1 MSSNV
6 PLSIQTSVSDVS
18 SPGIINI
25 GGNKLNFSDPAYSG
39 MYWIVIID
47 RSDLS
52 VKLNINFSSN
62 SAVPAALAPFLPG
75 NSQYIMILSS
85 YNLSSANLP
94 TGNFYNLLVAE
105 GAGAKLKTLE
115 QIYAAF
121 NCGSWGRMGY
131 VLVTVLDN
139 TPSGSFEFKND
150 SYNDQLM
157 ASTLEL
163 YPIKIGNQT
172 LYTPIELR

>member
-18 SPGIINI
+18 SPSIINI
-25 GGNKLNFSDPAYSG
+25 GGNRLSFSDPAYTG
-39 MYWIVIID
+39 LYWIVILD

-62 SAVPAALAPFLPG
+62 NAVPPALAPFLPG
-75 NSQYIMILSS
+75 NSQYIMILST

-94 TGNFYNLLVAE
+94 TGKFYNFLISE

-121 NCGSWGRMGY
+121 NCSSWGRMGY
-131 VLVTVLDN
+131 ALVTVLN
-139 TPSGSFEFKND
+139 NSPSGSFEFK
-150 SYNDQLM
+150 SETYNDQLM
-157 ASTLEL
+157 ASTLL
-163 YPIKIGNQT
+163 LDPIQIGSQT